1 MSTTRT
7 ERSRDLI
14 LDAAQTIFQDRD
26 FASTSVEEIA
36 QRAGLTRKTVYN
48 LFSSKEEI
56 VAQLRT
62 RAEARYYPPIRARI
76 GSDHAAMAILEDTL
90 IGHGRWC
97 AATQNFAI
105 LALFGS
111 ANKPSSTVESG
122 DGAFIA
128 LVREILVL
136 GQRQGVIRKDEDAG
150 IMALFLLGAHAQT
163 LRHMLATGSFQDG
176 KLKYVLRLLIEG
188 IGARSTPSKAPT
200 RQRPKG
206 SSKVNAKRR
215 T

>member
-1 MSTTRT
+1 MQATRT
-7 ERSRDLI
+7 ERSRGLI
-14 LDAAQTIFQDRD
+14 LDAAEAIFQDRD

-56 VAQLRT
+56 VAQLRA
-62 RAEARYYPPIRARI
+62 RAEAHSYPPIRARM
-76 GSDHAAMAILEDTL
+76 GNDHPALTILEDTL
-90 IGHGRWC
+90 VGHGRWC
-97 AATQNFAI
+97 GANQNIAA
-105 LALFGS
+105 LALSGS
-111 ANKPSSTVESG
+111 ANKPSSTVDSG

-128 LVREILVL
+128 LVRDILVL
-136 GQRQGVIRKDEDAG
+136 GQQQGSIRKDEDAG

-163 LRHMLATGSFQDG
+163 MRHMLATGSFHDG

-188 IGARSTPSKAPT
+188 MGARAASTKPT
-200 RQRPKG
+200 TRHRPKRR
-206 SSKVNAKRR
+206 SKVTAKRR

>member
-1 MSTTRT
+1 MSATRT

-14 LDAAQTIFQDRD
+14 LDAAQAIFQDRD

-56 VAQLRT
+56 VAQLRA
-62 RAEARYYPPIRARI
+62 RAESRYYPPIRARVAD
-76 GSDHAAMAILEDTL
+76 DHAALAILEDTL
-90 IGHGRWC
+90 VGHGRWC
-97 AATQNFAI
+97 AANQNFAM
-105 LALFGS
+105 LALAGS
-111 ANKPSSTVESG
+111 TNKASSTTESG
-122 DGAFIA
+122 DVAFIA
-128 LVREILVL
+128 LVREILAL

-163 LRHMLATGSFQDG
+163 MRHMLATGSFQDS
-176 KLKYVLRLLIEG
+176 KVKYVLRLLIEG
-188 IGARSTPSKAPT
+188 MGARSAPSKATPP
-200 RQRPKG
+200 RPKG
-206 SSKVNAKRR
+206 PSKVKAKRR

>member
-14 LDAAQTIFQDRD
+14 LDAAQSIFQDRD

-62 RAEARYYPPIRARI
+62 RAEARYY
-76 GSDHAAMAILEDTL
+76 HAAMAILEDTL

-97 AATQNFAI
+97 AANQNFAI

-200 RQRPKG
+200 RQRQKG

>member
-1 MSTTRT
+1 MQATRT
-7 ERSRDLI
+7 ERSRDQI
-14 LDAAQTIFQDRD
+14 LDAARAIFQDQD

-56 VAQLRT
+56 VVQLRA

-76 GSDHAAMAILEDTL
+76 ASDHAALAILEDTL

-97 AATQNFAI
+97 AANQNLAM
-105 LALFGS
+105 LALSGS
-111 ANKPSSTVESG
+111 ASKQSSTVESG

-128 LVREILVL
+128 LVREILAL
-136 GQRQGVIRKDEDAG
+136 GQRQGVIRKDEDSG

-163 LRHMLATGSFQDG
+163 MRHMLANGSFQDS

-188 IGARSTPSKAPT
+188 MGVRSTPGKAAA
-200 RQRPKG
+200 RRRPKG
-206 SSKVNAKRR
+206 PSKVKTKRR
-215 T
+215 M

>member
-1 MSTTRT
+1 MSATRT

-14 LDAAQTIFQDRD
+14 LDAAQAIFQDRD

-56 VAQLRT
+56 VAQLRA

-76 GSDHAAMAILEDTL
+76 ANDHAALAILEDTL
-90 IGHGRWC
+90 VGHGRWC
-97 AATQNFAI
+97 AANQNFAM
-105 LALFGS
+105 LALSGS
-111 ANKPSSTVESG
+111 ANKPSSTVESR

-136 GQRQGVIRKDEDAG
+136 GQQQGVIRKDEDSG
-150 IMALFLLGAHAQT
+150 VMALFLLGAHAQT
-163 LRHMLATGSFQDG
+163 LRHMLATGSFQEG
-176 KLKYVLRLLIEG
+176 KLKYVVRLLIEG
-188 IGARSTPSKAPT
+188 IGARSAPSKATT

-206 SSKVNAKRR
+206 PTKVKAKRR